1 VDAGRWYLPFRVQWA
16 GTCQR
21 WTVALAT
28 CLPPRL
34 RTRLRRLLAGPLPQA
49 ALVIS
54 AAVSPSSAQTFTPSR
69 FTVEVRGQGPDVIF
83 IPGLGSSRDVWAAQ
97 AEALAATHRLHL
109 VQINGFAGQPV
120 GAPAGQVIDP
130 VVEELSRYIEANHL
144 DHPAIIGHSMGGLTG
159 LILARRHP
167 ERVGRLMIVDSL
179 PFFSAMFSPM
189 ATAEGVEPQAR
200 GMRDQIAALDDASFA
215 AQQNAG
221 VGRLVKTEAHRAEVV
236 TWGVSSDRATF
247 AQAMYEV
254 MTTDMRPEMASVQTP
269 ITVVYAYDAAMG
281 PEAMVDGLYR
291 GQYAAAPHVSF
302 VRIDGSYHFIMLD
315 QAAAFQAAVAD
326 FLR

>member
-1 VDAGRWYLPFRVQWA
+1 MFEITRKLLIGSLAAFLINAVATPSDAQPFA
-16 GTCQR
+16 
-21 WTVALAT
+21 
-28 CLPPRL
+28 
-34 RTRLRRLLAGPLPQA
+34 
-49 ALVIS
+49 
-54 AAVSPSSAQTFTPSR
+54 PSR
-69 FTVEVRGQGPDVIF
+69 FTVDVRGDGPDVIF

-97 AEALAATHRLHL
+97 ADALAATHRLHL

-120 GAPAGQVIDP
+120 GAPAGVIDP
-130 VVEELSRYIEANHL
+130 VVEELAQYIEAYTSGE
-144 DHPAIIGHSMGGLTG
+144 PAIIGHSMGGLTG
-159 LILARRHP
+159 LMLARRHP

-200 GMRDQIAALDDASFA
+200 GMRDQIAALDDAAFA
-215 AQQNAG
+215 AQQNMG
-221 VGRLVKTEAHRAEVV
+221 VGRLVKTEARRAEVV
-236 TWGVSSDRATF
+236 GWSVASDRATF

-254 MTTDMRPEMASVQTP
+254 MTTDMRGEVANVQTP

-291 GQYAAAPHVSF
+291 GQYAPAPNVNF
-302 VRIDGSYHFIMLD
+302 VRVDGSYHFIMFD
-315 QAAAFQAAVAD
+315 QPAAFQAAVTE

>member
-1 VDAGRWYLPFRVQWA
+1 MFEITRKLLIGS
-16 GTCQR
+16 
-21 WTVALAT
+21 LAAF
-28 CLPPRL
+28 LI
-34 RTRLRRLLAGPLPQA
+34 G
-49 ALVIS
+49 
-54 AAVSPSSAQTFTPSR
+54 AVSTPSEAQTFTPSR

-109 VQINGFAGQPV
+109 VQINGFAGQPAA

-189 ATAEGVEPQAR
+189 ATVEGVEPQAR
-200 GMRDQIAALDDASFA
+200 SMRDQIATLDDAAFT
-215 AQQNAG
+215 AQQSMG
-221 VGRLVKTEAHRAEVV
+221 VGRLVKTEARRAEVAAWSV
-236 TWGVSSDRATF
+236 ASDRATF

-254 MTTDMRPEMASVQTP
+254 MTTDMRPEVANVQTP

-281 PEAMVDGLYR
+281 LETMIDGPYR
-291 GQYAAAPHVSF
+291 DQYAPAPHVSF
-302 VRIDGSYHFIMLD
+302 VRIDGSYHFIMFD
-315 QAAAFQAAVAD
+315 QPAAFQAAVAD